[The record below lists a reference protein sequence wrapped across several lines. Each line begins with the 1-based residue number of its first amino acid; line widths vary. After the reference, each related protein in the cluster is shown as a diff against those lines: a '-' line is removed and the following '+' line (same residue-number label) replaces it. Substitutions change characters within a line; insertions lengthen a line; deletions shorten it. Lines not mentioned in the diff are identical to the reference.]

1 MKDTQRID
9 EEIQSLEKR
18 IERLNK
24 LKLES
29 CITCKDPKCAHSGTN
44 EDAVCQSHT
53 VYGVD

>member
-9 EEIQSLEKR
+9 EEIQSLKKR

-29 CITCKDPKCAHSGTN
+29 CITCKDSKCAHSGTN